1 MHEFCLNQSPP
12 TDRTCVTSMS
22 SVDARKY
29 FLKSSSY
36 CDLELPH
43 YFDFAPVLAAASR
56 ILGTGT
62 LDQHCVSGKDVA
74 EMSAVNYT
82 LCHNR
87 DGAYAVRAYQFTNPA
102 LYVSLVHEITRPEAW
117 KRIVRRFRCFDCDS
131 RISVAGIP
139 AAQNDDQAD
148 RCAMVRS
155 WYEGMEQRSISYS
168 LSYRHVLTTD
178 IADCHGSI
186 RPWTIIPALYEN
198 VLSRPKLADP
208 LLLGNVIAN
217 HLRMIAGPTGKGI
230 PSGSM
235 LMNFIS
241 DLVLGYV
248 DRQLV
253 VRIRMAEGDS
263 PWNFKIIRFRDDYRI
278 FVNDSA
284 VGERVLALLSETLAT
299 VGMKLSSDKTRI
311 LDDVISG
318 SIKADK
324 LYWLDR
330 PISQNLKIALLQ
342 IRELGIAHPNSGSLI
357 TALSK
362 CLQTIHASRYPGST
376 LPLIAIVVDIMKRSP
391 RTYPLGCALISHLM
405 GSDPSS
411 KQLINTLRGVVGKC
425 DQVPNTGL
433 LSVWMQRLIL
443 PHNITASFGE
453 GLCRLVN
460 GKDVGLWNVTWLKS
474 SLRQAIENAQI
485 VDTKKLS
492 ALSPTIHPREV
503 CMFYRG

>member
-1 MHEFCLNQSPP
+1 
-12 TDRTCVTSMS
+12 MS
-22 SVDARKY
+22 AVDARRY
-29 FLKSSSY
+29 FLSSSSY
-36 CDLELPH
+36 SDLALPH
-43 YFDFAPVLAAASR
+43 YFNFDRVIAEVSH

-62 LDQHCVSGKDVA
+62 LDQHCLSGKNVG
-74 EMSAVNYT
+74 EMSAVNHT

-87 DGAYAVRAYQFTNPA
+87 DGAYAMRPYQFTNPA

-117 KRIVRRFRCFDCDS
+117 KRIVRRFRSFDCDP

-139 AAQNDDQAD
+139 VQQTDGLPD
-148 RCAMVRS
+148 CCGMVRS

-178 IADCHGSI
+178 IADCHGST

-198 VLSRPKLADP
+198 VPSRTKLADP

-230 PSGSM
+230 PSGTM

-241 DLVLGYV
+241 ELVLGYV
-248 DRQLV
+248 DRQV
-253 VRIRMAEGDS
+253 AVRIRKAEGDS
-263 PWNFKIIRFRDDYRI
+263 LWDFRIIRFRDDYRI
-278 FVNDSA
+278 FVNDPA
-284 VGERVLALLSETLAT
+284 VGERLLVLLSEILAT

-342 IRELGIAHPNSGSLI
+342 IREVGIVHPNSGSLI

-362 CLQTIHASRYPGST
+362 CLQTIQATRYSGSS
-376 LPLIAIVVDIMKRSP
+376 LPLIAIVADIMRKSP
-391 RTYPLGCALISHLM
+391 RTYPLGCALISHML
-405 GSDPSS
+405 GSDASRE
-411 KQLINTLRGVVGKC
+411 QVANTLWAVRSKC
-425 DQVPNTGL
+425 NQIPNTGL
-433 LSVWMQRLIL
+433 LDVWLQRVGSPRNVQLR
-443 PHNITASFGE
+443 AGE
-453 GLCRLVN
+453 SLCRIFN
-460 GKDVGLWNVTWLKS
+460 GEDVALWNATWLRS
-474 SLRQAIENAQI
+474 SLRQAIENPEI
-485 VDTKKLS
+485 VNTNRLI
-492 ALSPTIHPREV
+492 ALSPTIHPWEV

>member
-1 MHEFCLNQSPP
+1 MSDFGLNQSPP
-12 TDRTCVTSMS
+12 ADSTCVTSMS

-36 CDLELPH
+36 SDLELPH
-43 YFDFAPVLAAASR
+43 YFNFAPVLAEVSQ

-62 LDQHCVSGKDVA
+62 LDQHVLSGKDVA
-74 EMSAVNYT
+74 EMSAVNHT

-87 DGAYAVRAYQFTNPA
+87 DGAYAVRPYQFTNPA

-117 KRIVRRFRCFDCDS
+117 KRIVKRFRSFDTDP

-139 AAQNDDQAD
+139 VEQIGSLAD
-148 RCAMVRS
+148 RCGMVRS

-186 RPWTIIPALYEN
+186 RPWAIIPALYEH

-208 LLLGNVIAN
+208 FLLGNVIAN
-217 HLRMIAGPTGKGI
+217 HLKMIAGPRGKGI
-230 PSGSM
+230 PIGSM

-241 DLVLGYV
+241 ELVLGYV
-248 DRQLV
+248 DQQLMA
-253 VRIRMAEGDS
+253 RIKKAEGDS
-263 PWNFKIIRFRDDYRI
+263 LWDFRIIRFRDDYRI
-278 FVNDSA
+278 FVNDPA
-284 VGERVLALLSETLAT
+284 VGERVLAQLSEILAT

-330 PISQNLKIALLQ
+330 PMSENLKIALLQ
-342 IRELGIAHPNSGSLI
+342 IRELGIVHPNSGSLV

-362 CLQTIHASRYPGST
+362 CLQTIHASRYGGST
-376 LPLIAIVVDIMKRSP
+376 LPLIAIVADIIKRSP

-405 GSDPSS
+405 GRDPSS
-411 KQLINTLRGVVGKC
+411 KQLIKTLHGVVGKC

-433 LSVWMQRLIL
+433 LNVWVQRLVL
-443 PHNITASFGE
+443 PHNISTNSGE
-453 GLCRLVN
+453 RLCQIVN
-460 GKDVGLWNVTWLKS
+460 GEDVRLWDATWLKS
-474 SLRQAIENAQI
+474 SLRQAIENAKI
-485 VDTKKLS
+485 VDTEKLA
-492 ALSPTIHPREV
+492 ALSPEIQPWEV
-503 CMFYRG
+503 CMFPKA